1 MSSKKSNKKNN
12 QPKEIILTDDDVYNA
27 IIAENTQGKKF
38 NDDFMKVLNSR
49 IQKFTPTDCYNL
61 VIKEKEYGNP
71 KTLEIIDKLK
81 KTLLEIMR
89 GDEKVAQKLCKK
101 PDGTKA
107 VKDECVKELMGNIKV
122 NQVLYKHNSKMLE
135 LVKKYKDF
143 SHKTW
148 EAYQVQLLQK
158 KMTEQGLY
166 HALIHKI
173 PEMMQY
179 LPNGSNIVF
188 KYEGVTYNQIKVG
201 KKWIVED
208 KDDNRVGIYRYNKIV
223 WADEVWEEIH
233 GDEDN
238 YTGEAPR
245 EDGFRCGRSGPYL
258 NQAEQDELES
268 IDYITNVDWI
278 KEAREN
284 IQPIDELYKEVGKE
298 AMFMVAKFK
307 EDELLNDL
315 MEMVD
320 EDQIADE
327 YKVNSDDKN
336 AWCSA
341 GCSELGEF
349 IKQIKQNLYEL
360 DEYMME
366 QAQKDT
372 ITDDHY
378 KNVVESTF
386 KEFKVLESLIKR
398 DSEKVVVKILSPHT
412 IMKKK
417 IVDILNGLCCIVFK
431 LGNSEPEPEPEPERE
446 TIVQETERMMREM
459 NEGGRGDSL
468 EEMMEMASMAEQAG
482 VGAEEL
488 IAMLS
493 RAAIAAG
500 GSEEGA
506 AAAAAHVRNTIPA
519 ALLREL

>member
-27 IIAENTQGKKF
+27 IIAENTEGKKF
-38 NDDFMKVLNSR
+38 NDDFMKVLHSR

-61 VIKEKEYGNP
+61 FIKEKEYGNP
-71 KTLEIIDKLK
+71 KTIELIDRLK

-89 GDEKVAQKLCKK
+89 GGEKVAQKLCKK
-101 PDGTKA
+101 HDGKIA
-107 VKDECVKELMGNIKV
+107 LKDECVKDLMSNIKV

-143 SHKTW
+143 SQKTW
-148 EAYQVQLLQK
+148 EAYQVQLLHK
-158 KMTEQGLY
+158 KMTEQGFSHGMVYVHTELR
-166 HALIHKI
+166 
-173 PEMMQY
+173 QY
-179 LPNGSNIVF
+179 LPNGSNMVF
-188 KYEGVTYNQIKVG
+188 KYEGVHYNQIKFG
-201 KKWIVED
+201 EKWIVED
-208 KDDNRVGIYRYNKIV
+208 KDENRVGIFRDKKIV
-223 WADEVWEEIH
+223 WEDEVWEEIH

-238 YTGEAPR
+238 YTGES
-245 EDGFRCGRSGPYL
+245 ESSGPYL
-258 NQAEQDELES
+258 NQEEKDELES
-268 IDYITNVDWI
+268 IAYITNVDWI

-284 IQPIDELYKEVGKE
+284 HQAIDELYKEVEEG
-298 AMFMVAKFK
+298 AMLFLARIQ
-307 EDELLNDL
+307 EDGIFNDF

-320 EDQIADE
+320 AEEYTDE
-327 YKVNSDDKN
+327 YMVNSDN
-336 AWCSA
+336 AVVA
-341 GCSELGEF
+341 DECSELGEF

-360 DEYMME
+360 DEYLME

-372 ITDDHY
+372 ITDEHY
-378 KNVVESTF
+378 KNVVENTF
-386 KEFKVLESLIKR
+386 KEFKVMESLIKR
-398 DSEKVVVKILSPHT
+398 DSEKVEVKILSPHT

-417 IVDILNGLCCIVFK
+417 IVDILSGLCCIVFK
-431 LGNSEPEPEPEPERE
+431 FGNSEPEPEPEPERE

-468 EEMMEMASMAEQAG
+468 EEMMEVATMAEQAG

-488 IAMLS
+488 LTMLS

-500 GSEEGA
+500 GSEEAVAGA
-506 AAAAAHVRNTIPA
+506 EAHVRNSIPA